1 MIGWGQTFGNR
12 SEHMGYPFPEQ
23 SCSSIFI
30 WKQMQDASANCN
42 YCLNYAAGREV
53 SGTTAMLKDGG
64 VPTDGEGDGM
74 DERNQMLQGP
84 LAGL

>member
-1 MIGWGQTFGNR
+1 
-12 SEHMGYPFPEQ
+12 
-23 SCSSIFI
+23 
-30 WKQMQDASANCN
+30 MQDASANCN

-74 DERNQMLQGP
+74 DEKNQMLQGP